1 MTVFVVVDCTGYV
14 VGAYR
19 HEDDADAA
27 VARREYELSRN
38 GAFDNLCY
46 SYVVEV
52 TE

>member
-14 VGAYR
+14 VGVYKY
-19 HEDDADAA
+19 EDDADAA
-27 VARREYELSRN
+27 IARREHQLACN
-38 GAFDNLCY
+38 GSFDTRCY